1 MRLLFLLLIFADIMI
16 LFIKI
21 RTSILQIKWLFLN
34 INIADKINVIK
45 KYLGG
50 KRHHLSEVGHQ

>member
-34 INIADKINVIK
+34 INIVDKINVIK
-45 KYLGG
+45 KIFRRQ
-50 KRHHLSEVGHQ
+50 KTSFI